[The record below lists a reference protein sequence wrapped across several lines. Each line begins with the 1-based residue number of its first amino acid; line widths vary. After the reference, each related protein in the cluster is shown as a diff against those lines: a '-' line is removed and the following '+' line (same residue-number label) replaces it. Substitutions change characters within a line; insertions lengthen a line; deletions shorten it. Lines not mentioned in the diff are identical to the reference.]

1 MNGSDNAVAKAPN
14 GRRGLLLSLL
24 AGLFLAAG
32 IGYGIYWA
40 LVARYA
46 ETTDDAYVAGNLV
59 QITPQVSGTVLAIG
73 ADDTDYVKAGQTLV
87 EFDQA
92 DSRVALDQAEAA
104 LARSVRQVR
113 NLMATTAEIE
123 ANVVLRAVEL
133 ARTRA
138 DLARRDPLAGS
149 GALPAEDLQ
158 HARDA
163 VKSTQAALDAAE
175 QQLAAHKTLVDRT
188 TVESHP
194 DVQSAA
200 ARVRDAYLAYAR
212 TALPAPVSGIVA
224 KRSVQVGQRVGP
236 GTPLMA
242 VIPLDQVW
250 VDANFKERQLLN
262 LRAGQPVKLYADVY
276 GSAVEFHGRVA
287 GFGGGTG
294 SAFALLPPQNATG
307 NWIKVV
313 QRVPVRIA
321 LDPAELAQYPL
332 QLGLSMEV
340 EVDTHVRD
348 TGVQPMAARTT
359 PVYQTKAYAS
369 LTDTADQRIAA
380 IIGANGGDARA
391 ARRLAKQAA
400 QSAAPKSGAP

>member
-1 MNGSDNAVAKAPN
+1 MNDNDKAGVKPPN
-14 GRRGLLLSLL
+14 GRRALLLSLL
-24 AGLFLAAG
+24 AGLFLAVG
-32 IGYGIYWA
+32 IGYAIYWA

-46 ETTDDAYVAGNLV
+46 ETTDDAYVGGNLV

-73 ADDTDYVKAGQTLV
+73 ADDTDYVKAGQTLI
-87 EFDQA
+87 ELDQA

-104 LARSVRQVR
+104 LAHSVRQVR
-113 NLMATTAEIE
+113 NLMATSGGIE
-123 ANVVLRAVEL
+123 ANVALRAAEL

-138 DLARRDPLAGS
+138 DLARRAPLAAS
-149 GALPAEDLQ
+149 GAIPAEELQ

-163 VKSTQAALDAAE
+163 VTSGQAALDAAE
-175 QQLAAHKTLVDRT
+175 QQLAAHRTLVDRT
-188 TVESHP
+188 TVETHP

-200 ARVRDAYLAYAR
+200 ARLREAYLAYAR

-262 LRAGQPVKLYADVY
+262 LRPGQAVKLFADIY

-287 GFGGGTG
+287 GFGAGTG
-294 SAFALLPPQNATG
+294 GAFALLPPQNATG

-321 LDPAELAQYPL
+321 LDPAELAQHPL
-332 QLGLSMEV
+332 QLGLSMQV
-340 EVDTHVRD
+340 EVDTHERPGGLRTKD
-348 TGVQPMAARTT
+348 ARTT
-359 PVYQTKAYAS
+359 PAYQTKAYAS
-369 LTDTADQRIAA
+369 LTELADQRVAA
-380 IIGANGGDARA
+380 IISANGGDARA
-391 ARRLAKQAA
+391 ARRLATPAPQTV
-400 QSAAPKSGAP
+400 APKSGAH

>member
-1 MNGSDNAVAKAPN
+1 MNDDDKAIAKPRN
-14 GRRGLLLSLL
+14 GRRALLLALL
-24 AGLFLAAG
+24 IGLFLAAG

-46 ETTDDAYVAGNLV
+46 ETTDDAYVGGNLV

-73 ADDTDYVKAGQTLV
+73 ADDTDYVKAGQILV
-87 EFDQA
+87 ELDQA

-113 NLMATTAEIE
+113 NLMATTGEIE
-123 ANVVLRAVEL
+123 ANVALREAEL

-138 DLARRDPLAGS
+138 DLARRAPLAAS
-149 GALPAEDLQ
+149 GALPAEELQ

-163 VKSTQAALDAAE
+163 VASTQASLEAAR
-175 QQLAAHKTLVDRT
+175 QQLAAQRTLVDRT
-188 TVESHP
+188 TVETHP

-200 ARVRDAYLAYAR
+200 ARVREAYLAYAR

-224 KRSVQVGQRVGP
+224 RRSVQVGQRVGP

-262 LRAGQPVKLYADVY
+262 LRAGQAVKLFADIY

-287 GFGGGTG
+287 GFGAGTG

-321 LDPAELAQYPL
+321 LDPAELAQHPL

-340 EVDTHVRD
+340 EVDTHERD
-348 TGVQPMAARTT
+348 GELRPMAARTA
-359 PVYQTKAYAS
+359 PAYQTKAYAS
-369 LTDTADQRIAA
+369 LAELADQRVAA
-380 IIGANGGDARA
+380 VIKANGGDARA
-391 ARRLAKQAA
+391 LPRSSKQPAEPA
-400 QSAAPKSGAP
+400 QPKSGAH

>member
-1 MNGSDNAVAKAPN
+1 MNDNDKAIAKPPN
-14 GRRGLLLSLL
+14 GRRALLLALL
-24 AGLFLAAG
+24 IGLFLAAG
-32 IGYGIYWA
+32 IGYAIYWA
-40 LVARYA
+40 LVARYV
-46 ETTDDAYVAGNLV
+46 ESTDDAYVGGNLV

-87 EFDQA
+87 ELDQA

-113 NLMATTAEIE
+113 NLMATMGEIE
-123 ANVVLRAVEL
+123 ANVALREADV

-138 DLARRDPLAGS
+138 DLARRAPLAAS
-149 GALPAEDLQ
+149 GALPAEEVQ

-163 VKSTQAALDAAE
+163 VTSTQAALQAAR
-175 QQLAAHKTLVDRT
+175 QQFAAHRTLVDRT
-188 TVESHP
+188 TVETHP
-194 DVQSAA
+194 DVQGAA
-200 ARVRDAYLAYAR
+200 ARLREAYLAYAR

-250 VDANFKERQLLN
+250 VDANFKERQLLH
-262 LRAGQPVKLYADVY
+262 LRPGQAVKLYADIY
-276 GSAVEFHGRVA
+276 GSAVGFHGRVV
-287 GFGGGTG
+287 GFGAGTG

-321 LDPAELAQYPL
+321 LDPAELAQHPL

-340 EVDTHVRD
+340 EVDTHERSGELRPKD
-348 TGVQPMAARTT
+348 ARTA
-359 PVYQTKAYAS
+359 PAYQTKAYAS
-369 LTDTADQRIAA
+369 LTELADQRVAA
-380 IIGANGGDARA
+380 IISANGGDARA
-391 ARRLAKQAA
+391 ARRLATHAPQAA
-400 QSAAPKSGAP
+400 APTSGAH